1 MPANAFITNSKSR
14 TLKKRLDELIQHSKE
29 LKFLVGYFYF
39 SGWRELYESLK
50 SQNDLTIKLLVGL
63 DVDKSLNRVFEVE
76 KDGKELSNDELA
88 DRFFESLNIALNDEN
103 LDTQEFYE
111 QVSYFLELLQ
121 NGRLQIK
128 KTLEP
133 NHAKLYFF
141 KVKDEVRGL
150 LPDDG
155 KFITGS
161 SNLTRAGV
169 QGQNEF
175 NVEIGD
181 YGTKEAEEYFDELW
195 QIAVPIT
202 EIPKRK
208 DDLTRFVQNKT
219 QVAEVSPFE
228 AYALVLKS
236 YLDLAE
242 QKTLKPHV
250 KRLLEEQGYKDYQ
263 YQTDA
268 VNQALTIIDQYNG
281 VIIADVVGLGK
292 SVIAGMLAHNLGK
305 RGMIVCPPGLM
316 GDKHR
321 KDSGWYKYLQDFKLY
336 GWEVHSSGMLEEAA
350 GYLQEHGDDIEVV
363 IVDEAHRFRNEDTAD
378 YEWLSTICRNCI
390 VILLTATPFNNAP
403 ADIFTLLKLFIVP
416 GKSKITLDENLE
428 GRFGRYNSEFRKL
441 SYILRYYK
449 DKSDEK
455 RARAEKY
462 YDDIFEA
469 PLPIN
474 IKRVKEKAVQLAAEI
489 RAVIEP
495 VLIRR
500 NRLDLK
506 NDPIYSKEVTG
517 LSTVKDPEELF
528 FVLSPEQMKFYD
540 EVIEDYFSEDGR
552 FHGAI
557 YQPFIYEKRQAR
569 EQDEKLNETDN
580 RRLQQ
585 QQNLY
590 EFMRRLLVKRFES
603 SFGSFAKSIANFER
617 IHERVLEFIENSGG
631 RYILDRKLVEQ
642 IYNSDPDDIDA
653 ALEEFERQLSQ
664 MEKRPKNQHVYF
676 IKDFDFADD
685 FMRDIHSDLELMREI
700 RGKIEK
706 LDLVANDPKAQTLIT
721 EIQKILKTAPAK
733 GEPKR
738 KVIIFS
744 EYTDTV
750 RHLEPILEN
759 AFNGKLVSSSS
770 GLSSSQ
776 LKHILNNF
784 DASVKPKNQ
793 EDDFQILLTSDKL
806 SEGVNL
812 NRAGAIINYDIPW
825 NPTRVIQRVG
835 RINRIGKKVFE
846 NLYICNFFPT
856 EKGADIVKSRDI
868 AAQKMFLIH
877 NTLGEDAKIFSVDE
891 TPNASELFRRVNTNP
906 EDEQEQSTLTRV
918 RRLFFD
924 IQAKYPELVGRIKEL
939 PARVKT
945 AKGFSQNQLLVF
957 RRKGLGLFIQGVDDT
972 TLDKPEVNSPLFE
985 DTLPLIECG
994 VDEPRLSLSPYFWK
1008 SYEAIKSHR
1017 DVLRVPKSESSV
1029 ETKASNTLQNARD
1042 NFKDELE
1049 EFIPFI
1055 RTLIEDLRDYK
1066 TLPKSTLRRFANI
1079 SPGSA
1084 EFRKELQEVR
1094 INLGDDY
1101 LDIIKKRLGA
1111 LKSEVIIA
1119 IENQVKA

>member
-1 MPANAFITNSKSR
+1 MPATAFITNSKSH
-14 TLKKRLDELIQHSKE
+14 TLKKRLEELIQHSKE

-50 SQNDLTIKLLVGL
+50 NQNDLTIKLLVGL
-63 DVDKSLNRVFEVE
+63 DVDKSLNRVFEIE

-103 LDTQEFYE
+103 LDNQEFYE
-111 QVSYFLELLQ
+111 QASYFLELLQ

-133 NHAKLYFF
+133 NHAKVYFF
-141 KVKDEVRGL
+141 KMKDEVTALSPFGR
-150 LPDDG
+150 
-155 KFITGS
+155 FITGS

-175 NVEIGD
+175 NVEISD

-195 QIAVPIT
+195 NTAVPIT

-219 QVAEVSPFE
+219 QVAEVTPFE

-268 VNQALTIIDQYNG
+268 VSQALTIIDQYNG

-292 SVIAGMLAHNLGK
+292 SVIAGMLAHNLGR
-305 RGMIVCPPGLM
+305 RGVIVCPPGLM
-316 GDKHR
+316 GDRHR
-321 KDSGWYKYLQDFKLY
+321 KDSGWHKYLEDFKLY
-336 GWEVHSSGMLEEAA
+336 GWEVRSSGMLEEAA
-350 GYLQEHGDDIEVV
+350 KYLQEHGEDIEVI

-378 YEWLSTICRNCI
+378 YEWLSTICRNRI
-390 VILLTATPFNNAP
+390 VILLTATPFNNTP

-428 GRFGRYNSEFRKL
+428 AHFARYNSEFRKL

-449 DKSDEK
+449 DKSDDK
-455 RARAEKY
+455 RARAEKFY
-462 YDDIFEA
+462 NDSFEA

-474 IKRVKEKAVQLAAEI
+474 IRRVKEKASQLAAEI

-506 NDPIYSKEVTG
+506 NDPVYSKEVTG

-528 FVLSPEQMKFYD
+528 FVLSPEQMEFYTQ
-540 EVIEDYFSEDGR
+540 VIEEYFSEDGR

-557 YQPFIYEKRQAR
+557 YQPYFYEKRK
-569 EQDEKLNETDN
+569 EVEGDKLDEEGN
-580 RRLQQ
+580 RIYNQQ
-585 QQNLY
+585 RNLY
-590 EFMRRLLVKRFES
+590 EFMRRMLVKRFES
-603 SFGSFAKSIANFER
+603 SFGSFAKSVANFER
-617 IHERVLEFIENSGG
+617 IHERVLEFIQNSGG

-642 IYNSDPDDIDA
+642 IYNSDPDDIET
-653 ALEEFERQLSQ
+653 ALEEFAQQLSEMQ
-664 MEKRPKNQHVYF
+664 KIPKHQRIYIIEKF
-676 IKDFDFADD
+676 ELADE
-685 FMRDIHSDLELMREI
+685 FMQDINSDLELMREI
-700 RGKIEK
+700 RQKVEK
-706 LDLVANDPKAQTLIT
+706 LDLVANDPKAKNLIS
-721 EIQKILKTAPAK
+721 EIEKILKTVPAK

-750 RHLEPILEN
+750 RHLEPILEK
-759 AFNGKLVSSSS
+759 AFNGKVVNSNT

-793 EDDFQILLTSDKL
+793 EDDFKILLTSDKL

-846 NLYICNFFPT
+846 NLYIYNFFPT
-856 EKGADIVKSRDI
+856 EKGADIVKSREI
-868 AAQKMFLIH
+868 ASQKMFLIH

-891 TPNASELFRRVNTNP
+891 TPTPSDLFKRVNTNP

-918 RRLFFD
+918 RRLFFE
-924 IQAKYPELVGRIKEL
+924 IQSQYPELVERIKEL

-945 AKGFSQNQLLVF
+945 AKAFSQDQLLVF
-957 RRKGLGLFIQGVDDT
+957 RRKGLGLFIQSVGDT
-972 TLDKPEVNSPLFE
+972 TQEKPEIRSVLFE
-985 DTLPLIECG
+985 EALPLIECG
-994 VDEPRLSLSPYFWK
+994 FDEPRQSLSAHFWK
-1008 SYEAIKSHR
+1008 AYEAIKSHR
-1017 DVLRVPKSESSV
+1017 DVVRNPKSDTSV
-1029 ETKASNTLQNARD
+1029 ETKASNNLQTALH

-1066 TLPKSTLRRFANI
+1066 TLPKSMLRRFANT
-1079 SPGSA
+1079 SPASA
-1084 EFRKELQEVR
+1084 DFRKELQEVK
-1094 INLGDDY
+1094 INLGNDY
-1101 LDIIKKRLGA
+1101 LEIIKKRLGT

-1119 IENQVKA
+1119 IENQQL